1 MAESI
6 ETFIQIENTQYQ
18 NQSQDSQQRMTPS
31 LGKLYMWMDIWITQI
46 MDQKKQENKIIGN
59 YDWTVH

>member
-18 NQSQDSQQRMTPS
+18 NQSQDSQRD
-31 LGKLYMWMDIWITQI
+31 KH
-46 MDQKKQENKIIGN
+46 KREAAAENDPVTG
-59 YDWTVH
+59 